1 MKRRQPS
8 SRVKLDPH
16 KVWELLNRLN
26 MTQNELARL
35 VGTSSGYLP
44 SSCPGLAA
52 PRRTC
57 AGGSWRPWASPA
69 SMTCSSWS
77 RSMCSEGPATSAP
90 LLIPPGVALM
100 PDDFPERL
108 EAVREL
114 FDLNC
119 EEMAVALGVDPRQL
133 MRWRIKGGA
142 PNGGAMLALVRLAVR
157 SPEGLAKLLGEDV
170 IVIFKPRR
178 SEYGN

>member
-1 MKRRQPS
+1 
-8 SRVKLDPH
+8 
-16 KVWELLNRLN
+16 
-26 MTQNELARL
+26 
-35 VGTSSGYLP
+35 
-44 SSCPGLAA
+44 
-52 PRRTC
+52 
-57 AGGSWRPWASPA
+57 
-69 SMTCSSWS
+69 
-77 RSMCSEGPATSAP
+77 MCSEALTSSAP
-90 LLIPPGVALM
+90 LSIPPGVALM

-108 EAVREL
+108 EAVREM

-142 PNGGAMLALVRLAVR
+142 PNGGAMLALVRLAIR
-157 SPEGLAKLLGEDV
+157 SPEGLAKLLDEDV